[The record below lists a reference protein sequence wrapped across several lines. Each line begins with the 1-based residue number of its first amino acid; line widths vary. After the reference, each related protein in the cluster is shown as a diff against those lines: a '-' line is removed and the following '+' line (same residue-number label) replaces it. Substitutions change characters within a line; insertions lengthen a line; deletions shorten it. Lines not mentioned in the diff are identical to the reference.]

1 MKTDLE
7 IQKDVLAELK
17 WEPFITASEIGV
29 AVKNGVVTLSGIVDS
44 YLKKTTA
51 EKATK
56 RVSGVKAVAEDI
68 IVKSIGSLVKTDTE
82 IAQAALSA
90 LKWNSAI
97 NEEKIKI
104 KVEDAVVTLD
114 GEVDWE
120 FQKISAQRQI
130 EDMIGVRRI
139 VNNVTVKTSIPA
151 KDIKQKIADAFH
163 RSATIDSEK
172 IHIETTGSKIILKGT
187 VRSWAEKNDAEN
199 AAWSAPG
206 VNKVDNQLEIKS
218 EVLVY

>member
-1 MKTDLE
+1 M
-7 IQKDVLAELK
+7 
-17 WEPFITASEIGV
+17 
-29 AVKNGVVTLSGIVDS
+29 
-44 YLKKTTA
+44 
-51 EKATK
+51 
-56 RVSGVKAVAEDI
+56 
-68 IVKSIGSLVKTDTE
+68 
-82 IAQAALSA
+82 
-90 LKWNSAI
+90 
-97 NEEKIKI
+97 
-104 KVEDAVVTLD
+104 VTLD